1 MSYQSGFRHEII
13 IPLNRSTAKAGK
25 FGLDSSGIEWEEGDP
40 LHANVDFQRG
50 KSALNAG
57 AVDAYAVK
65 IVRMNWTDKLNE
77 RSRVLYDGKVYQI
90 IPETF
95 NGHYR
100 ENTLQFLMQLLV
112 NAEYKRKQ
120 KPYFTTVNDA
130 GYTLAYVGMYGDTVL
145 VGSGTDA
152 VSVSDPQESEFI
164 VSFGDQV
171 IPLNPDGCTDQS
183 IGTDIG
189 MSMTDGSLEMADAP
203 EGYDVDSHFS
213 VGKVIACS
221 TVETFSEMVCEILYK
236 GKAVEGWYFLIPQ
249 SSTPT
254 VASIRNYI
262 S

>member
-13 IPLNRSTAKAGK
+13 IPLNRATAKAGK
-25 FGLDSSGIEWEEGDP
+25 FGLDSAGIEWEEGDP

-120 KPYFTTVNDA
+120 KPYFTVVTDTANV
-130 GYTLAYVGMYGDTVL
+130 LAYVGPYGDTVL
-145 VGSGTDA
+145 VGSGTNA
-152 VSVSDPQESEFI
+152 VAVWDDQESNLVVPFN
-164 VSFGDQV
+164 SKT
-171 IPLNPDGCTDQS
+171 PAYNPDGCSDQS

-189 MSMTDGSLEMADAP
+189 MSLTDGSMVFNVAP

-221 TVETFSEMVCEILYK
+221 TVETFSEKVCEILYK
-236 GKAVEGWYFLIPQ
+236 GKAVDGWYFLIPQ